1 MHVSLCVNCGGYTTL
16 FCTCINSHPAYT
28 YEKRACIP
36 LRAGNNRRM
45 LQCLVDQHVVDSSTR
60 LLEFSFIVQTMGGR
74 EGQKMGVTTVGF
86 EFSSIGGVRPY
97 TDIRISNSPAE
108 SIFMDQFH
116 DPKIWFFPDQ
126 QCDTELCK
134 QVDQMKK
141 VIPALNGGGRRHK
154 RHVLLNKFLDNSTP
168 LPNASALNMFDYNMH
183 KDQANGTM
191 IKRTAGL
198 GFPSTYSGGYN
209 SFVVMFL
216 FAVGYLLPV
225 EIDEMINCGWG
236 YFSSSWNMFDLIFIF
251 ACVMV
256 FVQDLVA
263 LRYVN
268 TKWN

>member
-1 MHVSLCVNCGGYTTL
+1 MGVSDNGQRQCVCMCLFVLTVVVTLHYFVLTHTPRTLIKNALAYLINTTRRQ
-16 FCTCINSHPAYT
+16 F
-28 YEKRACIP
+28 
-36 LRAGNNRRM
+36 NRRM
-45 LQCLVDQHVVDSSTR
+45 LQCLVDQHVVDRSTR

-126 QCDTELCK
+126 QCDTDLCK

-141 VIPALNGGGRRHK
+141 VIPAFK
-154 RHVLLNKFLDNSTP
+154 DVAAKLDNSTP
-168 LPNASALNMFDYNMH
+168 LPNASALIMFDYTMRE
-183 KDQANGTM
+183 DQANGTM

-225 EIDEMINCGWG
+225 EIDEMINGGWG
-236 YFSSSWNMFDLIFIF
+236 YFSSSWNMFDLVFIF

-268 TKWN
+268 